1 MIERFLRATVFSSV
15 ALAILATT
23 ALAHHGWSEYDEKT
37 PQTVAGTITE
47 SSYTNPHG
55 SIKLRAREGDK
66 VWDVVLAPVARMQT
80 RGLAEAMLKPGTV
93 VTVLG
98 YQHRKVATEMRA
110 ENITVDKKK
119 IELR

>member
-1 MIERFLRATVFSSV
+1 MIERFLRATAFSSV

-55 SIKLRAREGDK
+55 TIKLRATEGGK

>member
-1 MIERFLRATVFSSV
+1 MMPGFLRATAFSLV
-15 ALAILATT
+15 AVAAMATA

-37 PQTVAGTITE
+37 PLTVPGTVTE

-55 SIKLRAREGDK
+55 TIKLRAADGGK
-66 VWDVVLAPVARMQT
+66 VWDVVLAPVARMQR
-80 RGLAEAMLKPGTV
+80 RGLTEAMLKPGTV

-110 ENITVDKKK
+110 ENITIDKKK